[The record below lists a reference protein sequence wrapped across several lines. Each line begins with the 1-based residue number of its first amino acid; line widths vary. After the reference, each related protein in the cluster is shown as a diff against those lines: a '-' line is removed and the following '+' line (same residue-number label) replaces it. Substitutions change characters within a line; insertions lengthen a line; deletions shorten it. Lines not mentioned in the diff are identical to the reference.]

1 MFPVP
6 DPGPSVNAE
15 AGSICLSAPLVRLYI
30 SLRLPEGPALS
41 AARHLECLVVPE
53 VIAPCYLKDE
63 DKKFPPILFE
73 IEVLKDGTVET
84 DAAIDWL
91 WWNFL
96 PSDIIARLH
105 SEGDA

>member
-1 MFPVP
+1 VP
-6 DPGPSVNAE
+6 
-15 AGSICLSAPLVRLYI
+15 
-30 SLRLPEGPALS
+30 
-41 AARHLECLVVPE
+41 VVPE

-73 IEVLKDGTVET
+73 IEVLKDGTVERMPLS
-84 DAAIDWL
+84 IGC